1 MNPWGDGV
9 ITGDY
14 AGHPGLLYR
23 QRPRTYAELLTG
35 VERWTPRTF
44 LVHGGRRISFGE
56 FFAAVRA
63 AGDRLEPLGSGL
75 VTE

>member
-44 LVHGGRRISFGE
+44 LVGGGSASVSSSRRYAPPVTGWSHS
-56 FFAAVRA
+56 
-63 AGDRLEPLGSGL
+63 GSGL